1 MFELVLDILA
11 LVSKIALVFLF
22 FYMLIRSWPLETS
35 VTDEGVCEW
44 IEETPSPFASMETK
58 NFKATGEWGQ
68 YGYTHRQSNYD

>member
-22 FYMLIRSWPLETS
+22 FYMLIRSWPLESS

-44 IEETPSPFASMETK
+44 IEETPSTFASMETK
-58 NFKATGEWGQ
+58 ISKQPANGENTDN
-68 YGYTHRQSNYD
+68 THRQSNYD